1 MSKDL
6 QDTLG
11 MTSTFR
17 GFALQMGKHA
27 FVNKKDKHTK
37 EKKKKLNRPPASVL
51 KALSPGAFED

>member
-1 MSKDL
+1 
-6 QDTLG
+6 

-27 FVNKKDKHTK
+27 FVNKKDKHAT
-37 EKKKKLNRPPASVL
+37 KKKKKEKLNCPPTSVL